1 VAATPFA
8 RNRLVVAIAGFVATV
23 IIGWLDYFTGYS
35 LDFSLLYFLPV
46 AYVAWYA
53 TLGAAFGIS
62 FLALITWYTADML
75 AGHVFES
82 SAALV
87 WNSFMR
93 AGSLLVVTYVVHRL
107 RVNLERASTLN
118 AMLETS
124 LDQVSQLKGL
134 LPICAWCHDV
144 RNDEGYWQSVDS
156 FLQSHSHLEFS
167 HGICPKCAAKYF
179 PGTKIPPHDLLS
191 EDRGT
196 STQS

>member
-1 VAATPFA
+1 VAVTLFT
-8 RNRLVVAIAGFVATV
+8 RNRLAITIAGLVATV
-23 IIGWLDYFTGYS
+23 VIGWLDYLTGYGI
-35 LDFSLLYFLPV
+35 DFSLLYFLPV
-46 AYVAWYA
+46 AYVAWYG
-53 TLGAAFGIS
+53 TLAPAFSVS
-62 FLALITWYTADML
+62 FLALVTWYTADTF

-87 WNSFMR
+87 WNSLMR
-93 AGSLLVVTYVVHRL
+93 AGSLLVVTYGVHRL
-107 RVNLERASTLN
+107 QANLERASTLN

-124 LDQVSQLKGL
+124 LDQVSRLKGL

-179 PGTKIPPHDLLS
+179 PGSKIPPHDLLS
-191 EDRGT
+191 ESRGSSPKT
-196 STQS
+196 